1 MMIKPAFLPQEPS
14 FIPAPQIISQPI
26 QTEQLIPAEQF
37 LRGEPI
43 FRSEPL
49 IRSEQIIRTE
59 PLIRRE
65 PIIRAPQIIRN
76 EPIFQNGPVFPSESA
91 PYTIMVTPCQCSHPP
106 PPPPPSPAQPCL
118 QNFGQ
123 AGSQETFFP
132 LSSQFVPQT
141 FIPQR
146 ITFQKPIIKPTIIQ
160 PVVLPKIQRFI
171 RKGFRPITEK
181 VQISSVPVQLP
192 VPVSNPQEISAT
204 FNTEPIQFTSN
215 MNNFQNPAPVQEH
228 TPDPLTTPVTPRSPV
243 PQAPNRFPIP
253 QVSSIC

>member
-1 MMIKPAFLPQEPS
+1 MIKPAFLPQEPS

-91 PYTIMVTPCQCSHPP
+91 PYTIMVTP
-106 PPPPPSPAQPCL
+106 
-118 QNFGQ
+118 
-123 AGSQETFFP
+123 
-132 LSSQFVPQT
+132 
-141 FIPQR
+141 
-146 ITFQKPIIKPTIIQ
+146 
-160 PVVLPKIQRFI
+160 
-171 RKGFRPITEK
+171 KGFRPITEK

-192 VPVSNPQEISAT
+192 IPVPNPQEISAT

-243 PQAPNRFPIP
+243 PQVPNRFPIP
-253 QVSSIC
+253 QLNITTNKTTIFMT